1 MTNEN
6 NKAEIVDEEEISI
19 LSLTDEEGNEVEF
32 ELIDSVDFEG
42 AEYLILLPPE
52 EDASEVVILEVEP
65 YADGTESY
73 LTVDDE
79 RILGAVF
86 EIFKERFAD
95 FFNFE
100 D

>member
-1 MTNEN
+1 MDNQELLN
-6 NKAEIVDEEEISI
+6 GEEISI
-19 LSLTDEEGNEVEF
+19 LSLTDEEGNEVEL

-52 EDASEVVILEVEP
+52 EEASEIVILEVDP
-65 YADGTESY
+65 HDDGTENY

-79 RILGAVF
+79 RILNEVF
-86 EIFKERFAD
+86 AIFKERFSD
-95 FFNFE
+95 FFTFE